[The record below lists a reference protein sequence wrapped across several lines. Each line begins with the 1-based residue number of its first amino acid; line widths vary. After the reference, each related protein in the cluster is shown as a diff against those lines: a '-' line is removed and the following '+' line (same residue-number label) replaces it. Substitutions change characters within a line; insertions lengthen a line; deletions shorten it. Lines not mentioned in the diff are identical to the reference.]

1 MVRLLWFELL
11 QLLLFLPLPLSP
23 FPLFPFSSRLPLF
36 PFSSRP
42 FGLFLGEPPLRKD
55 NDGEWQTKQKAA
67 LWNQQSGNR
76 ISPAPGSIRNDCK
89 RRRKI
94 LQDLRKLAITFFPY
108 LFPQHD
114 PAKATAQDHQ

>member
-1 MVRLLWFELL
+1 MVSLLWFELL
-11 QLLLFLPLPLSP
+11 QLLLFLPLSLSP
-23 FPLFPFSSRLPLF
+23 FPLFPFGSR
-36 PFSSRP
+36 PFGCRP
-42 FGLFLGEPPLRKD
+42 FGLFLGEPPLRKE

-76 ISPAPGSIRNDCK
+76 ISPAPGGFRNDCK
-89 RRRKI
+89 RGRKI

-114 PAKATAQDHQ
+114 PAEATAQDHQ